1 MLPRWGRVLSRIN
14 SINSFQKNSEFVKR
28 ESSLFLFRDY
38 AKVAAAVEPDVKSD
52 ISKPEVKLNN
62 LFWSKPR
69 SLALA
74 PDSPYRI
81 DEPQYVGIRRFILKL
96 MLFYS
101 KQSQFIRRANAIYT
115 RVQYQ
120 VDRPAIYDGQTFKT
134 TFSLLVLHMW
144 LCLRRLKE
152 EGKDGVEL
160 GQYLSEIY
168 NHDLELR
175 VSKAGVNLL
184 LSKWMK
190 ELERI
195 FYGNIVAYDAAIG
208 KHDELQNVIWRNVYS
223 DDGKSKP
230 TEGALLSV
238 QASSHILLS
247 CMDWLS
253 LHAFTRYV
261 RNEASAL
268 SLTGMMRSMQGMK
281 EVAFSTVKSL
291 KDSASPLHDSGKFSG
306 GIDSTDSTAVVV
318 KSDKFK
324 QAEDSLRIVM
334 YLSCWGPN

>member
-28 ESSLFLFRDY
+28 ESSPFLFRDY
-38 AKVAAAVEPDVKSD
+38 AKVAAAVEPDAKSD
-52 ISKPEVKLNN
+52 ISKPEVNLNN

-74 PDSPYRI
+74 ADSPYRI

-120 VDRPAIYDGQTFKT
+120 VDRPAIYDVFCLEQTFKT

-144 LCLRRLKE
+144 LCLRRLKK

-238 QASSHILLS
+238 QA
-247 CMDWLS
+247 
-253 LHAFTRYV
+253 FTRYV
-261 RNEASAL
+261 RHEASAL
-268 SLTGMMRSMQGMK
+268 SLTDK
-281 EVAFSTVKSL
+281 EAVLTGNFKFTSL
-291 KDSASPLHDSGKFSG
+291 EDG
-306 GIDSTDSTAVVV
+306 GR
-318 KSDKFK
+318 
-324 QAEDSLRIVM
+324 EGVM
-334 YLSCWGPN
+334 IE